1 MNATTRVDVLALPV
15 SEAGLRAFQDLGRG
29 PVSAEFA
36 GAVESAL
43 CGQDAVV
50 ALEDPGAA
58 TRLLVGL
65 AIELS
70 DTGAVL
76 VVVAVA
82 EVDAMREAV
91 ARAAR
96 HAGRTLG
103 DAGAVRVVDGGA
115 DTLPLDGVVAVLGL
129 LGDHTPAVSAAAEVL
144 GIHPVLWAHA
154 PDATRVTVERAYLAA
169 LTDGDSV
176 DAVVRVVAA
185 RSADAGLLVI
195 VADADA
201 VSTIAAGLASAE
213 LDALVLDVHATSPRR
228 HAMATRAR
236 RGEVEALIATEDAL
250 RDLDGRG
257 FGGVLFVSP
266 SQGEAWVGRAA
277 RAREVTLLV
286 PEADLAE
293 WSEAVVRAGRAAVIR
308 ALPTD
313 AQTEAKRL
321 TRVRRAVGSHAGN
334 PEPWHE
340 ARVRE
345 LLAAEGG
352 VGVLAAALRV
362 FLREER
368 EHVVSVANLSEHHA
382 PSTEPNA
389 PRATPKPEA
398 AKAAEP
404 ATAASATDAPRKKRR
419 RRRRRPAGE
428 AASVDGAAAGAD
440 GDEGDDDDS
449 PEAVEDGPVEI
460 DMADLDAVLEVE

>member
-50 ALEDPGAA
+50 ALDDPGAA

-70 DTGAVL
+70 DSGAVL
-76 VVVAVA
+76 VVVAAA
-82 EVDAMREAV
+82 EVDAMREVV

-96 HAGRTLG
+96 HAGRTVG

-115 DTLPLDGVVAVLGL
+115 DTLPMDGVVAVLGL
-129 LGDHTPAVSAAAEVL
+129 LGGHMPAVSAAADVL

-154 PDATRVTVERAYLAA
+154 PDAARGAVERAYLVA
-169 LTDGDSV
+169 LPDGDSV

-185 RSADAGLLVI
+185 RPADAGMLVI

-213 LDALVLDVHATSPRR
+213 VDALVLDAHATSPRR

-266 SQGEAWVGRAA
+266 SQGEAWVRRAA

-286 PEADLAE
+286 SEGELTE
-293 WSEAVVRAGRAAVIR
+293 WSDAVIRAGRAAVIS
-308 ALPTD
+308 ALPTND
-313 AQTEAKRL
+313 QTEAKRL

-345 LLAAEGG
+345 LLAAPGG
-352 VGVLAAALRV
+352 AGVLAAALRV

-382 PSTEPNA
+382 SSAEPNA
-389 PRATPKPEA
+389 SRAAAEREA
-398 AKAAEP
+398 PKAAEP
-404 ATAASATDAPRKKRR
+404 APAPAATDIPRKKRR
-419 RRRRRPAGE
+419 RRRRRPIGE
-428 AASVDGAAAGAD
+428 AAPADGAATGAD
-440 GDEGDDDDS
+440 GEDSDDDES

-460 DMADLDAVLEVE
+460 DMADLDAVLDIE